1 MRKTIIIVL
10 ILLVLGVIGYFG
22 YQALQAR
29 RQANTLSNLQTVSA
43 SQGSLTA
50 TVGATG
56 TVRPDQT
63 ALLTWDTAG
72 NVDQVSVEVGQAV
85 SAGQT
90 LATLIQSS
98 LPQNII
104 LAQSDLITA
113 RNAVTQLTNPDF
125 STISNAQK
133 ALAAAYANY
142 QQAQTSLTNEI
153 ITNQSANDVILYN
166 DWFTTKTALDA
177 ARNDMPLANASI
189 DIQAYFQAVRTISQL
204 QDGLAVAQENA
215 SAHPEDSTLAQKV
228 SDLEVAVQD
237 NLTKQEDLQAGLPS
251 DTVALVNTL
260 SEKLTAYET
269 SANTFIS
276 SVITDTINTSVN
288 LAQVQADMAQKQS
301 DLIRTQ
307 TTLNDLTNKR
317 QGMNGK
323 RCDDD
328 TIDDYQKT
336 YDQALS
342 AYNFTGHIANSLEYK
357 LLQTAAANLNWCTA
371 VWSDTDIAEQEA
383 KIASTQAQIQL
394 LKAQITADQTQIT
407 DATSSVY
414 GLAIHLNNVWSSYQD
429 ASQQLNNAVTALYE
443 LERSPDPDDL
453 AAAQARAQA
462 AQAAVDSMSLTA
474 PFAGT
479 ITQVDD
485 KPGDQVAP
493 GSLGFRLD
501 KLDQLLV
508 DVPVS
513 EVDINS
519 IKVGQ
524 PVKLSFD
531 AILDKSYQGV
541 VTQVAPVGNLNQGVV
556 EFIVTV
562 KLTDADLNVMPGMTA
577 AVNIVVNQI
586 NDVLLV
592 PNSAVRVVD
601 GQRVVY
607 ILDGNDLKQIN
618 ITLGASSDTH
628 SQVID
633 GDLKVGDEIVLNPPK
648 NFFGTNGG
656 PPFGMGG

>member
-1 MRKTIIIVL
+1 
-10 ILLVLGVIGYFG
+10 
-22 YQALQAR
+22 
-29 RQANTLSNLQTVSA
+29 
-43 SQGSLTA
+43 
-50 TVGATG
+50 
-56 TVRPDQT
+56 
-63 ALLTWDTAG
+63 
-72 NVDQVSVEVGQAV
+72 
-85 SAGQT
+85 
-90 LATLIQSS
+90 
-98 LPQNII
+98 
-104 LAQSDLITA
+104 
-113 RNAVTQLTNPDF
+113 
-125 STISNAQK
+125 
-133 ALAAAYANY
+133 
-142 QQAQTSLTNEI
+142 
-153 ITNQSANDVILYN
+153 
-166 DWFTTKTALDA
+166 
-177 ARNDMPLANASI
+177 
-189 DIQAYFQAVRTISQL
+189 
-204 QDGLAVAQENA
+204 
-215 SAHPEDSTLAQKV
+215 
-228 SDLEVAVQD
+228 
-237 NLTKQEDLQAGLPS
+237 
-251 DTVALVNTL
+251 
-260 SEKLTAYET
+260 
-269 SANTFIS
+269 
-276 SVITDTINTSVN
+276 
-288 LAQVQADMAQKQS
+288 
-301 DLIRTQ
+301 
-307 TTLNDLTNKR
+307 
-317 QGMNGK
+317 
-323 RCDDD
+323 
-328 TIDDYQKT
+328 
-336 YDQALS
+336 
-342 AYNFTGHIANSLEYK
+342 
-357 LLQTAAANLNWCTA
+357 
-371 VWSDTDIAEQEA
+371 
-383 KIASTQAQIQL
+383 
-394 LKAQITADQTQIT
+394 
-407 DATSSVY
+407 
-414 GLAIHLNNVWSSYQD
+414 
-429 ASQQLNNAVTALYE
+429 LNNAVTALYE

-485 KPGDQVAP
+485 KPGDQVTP